1 MTLWSQKRVND
12 DEGEQKQ
19 MLLLPKKPH
28 DRLTVRA
35 VRRLE
40 EHHLLRRL
48 V

>member
-1 MTLWSQKRVND
+1 MTLWPQKRFND

-19 MLLLPKKPH
+19 MLLLLKIPH
-28 DRLTVRA
+28 DRLIVRA